1 MHPIMN
7 DDIERLSALI
17 LLEAKRRRD
26 PNYRDLITEVSRDT
40 GREPDDIEQEIL
52 EVAGHA

>member
-1 MHPIMN
+1 MN

-26 PNYRDLITEVSRDT
+26 PNYRDLVTEVSRET
-40 GREPDDIEQEIL
+40 GREPNDIEQEIRD
-52 EVAGHA
+52 VAGVE